1 MPRMGRSR
9 PGQALGHVWSD
20 GSIFMSRGPVGH
32 RPVIGS
38 MTFGRIASRR
48 LGDLHGNSTMNLA
61 RMSRA
66 GRARVGCRPISRQV
80 TGSVVVVTD
89 LSHLCLM
96 AEVTVNTLPCDSL
109 GHSKTGV
116 A

>member
-61 RMSRA
+61 RMPRA

-80 TGSVVVVTD
+80 TGSVVVVR
-89 LSHLCLM
+89 
-96 AEVTVNTLPCDSL
+96 
-109 GHSKTGV
+109 
-116 A
+116 